1 MNKKVV
7 YTSVFGEWDDVR
19 IPVLNDD
26 WDWIYF
32 NEKNSLCLYEDNNR
46 NAKKFKVLPH
56 RYLEKYEYSI
66 FVDGNFSIKSKDTL
80 DILLEKYL
88 SDSNIALYDH
98 SKCALDSRN
107 CIYDEADAILTA
119 GNMWMKRTPERG
131 ILNWKD
137 NPDIIMSQINRYKKD
152 GYPKNNGLTTNM
164 IMVRRHNEPDVIK
177 AMEYWWKEIKYN
189 SRRDQLSFNYSAWK
203 TNLKWNWLD
212 GDIRNND
219 YFVNFGAHKG
229 KK

>member
-7 YTSVFGEWDDVR
+7 YTSVFGDWDDVR
-19 IPVLNDD
+19 VPELNDD

-32 NEKNSLCLYEDNNR
+32 NERNRLCLYEDNNR

-56 RYLEKYEYSI
+56 RYLDNYEYSI
-66 FVDGNFSIKSKDTL
+66 FVDGNFSIKNKDIINNL
-80 DILLEKYL
+80 IEKYL
-88 SDSNIALYDH
+88 SDANIALYDH

-107 CIYDEADAILTA
+107 CIYDEAKTILDA

-137 NPDIIMSQINRYKKD
+137 NPNIIIDQINRYKEE
-152 GYPKNNGLTTNM
+152 GYPENNGLTTNM

-177 AMEYWWKEIKYN
+177 VMEDWWTEIKYN
-189 SRRDQLSFNYSAWK
+189 SRRDQLSFNYVAWK
-203 TNLKWNWLD
+203 NNLKFNYLD